1 MNNNKTSSPD
11 HTGQET
17 RTIDQF
23 VDKLYLLVDQF
34 EHNLALTEE
43 CYYCSPI
50 GSVNRTVSR
59 L

>member
-23 VDKLYLLVDQF
+23 VDKLYLLVYQF

-43 CYYCSPI
+43 CYYCSSI
-50 GSVNRTVSR
+50 YGKQLS
-59 L
+59 

>member
-23 VDKLYLLVDQF
+23 VDK
-34 EHNLALTEE
+34 
-43 CYYCSPI
+43 